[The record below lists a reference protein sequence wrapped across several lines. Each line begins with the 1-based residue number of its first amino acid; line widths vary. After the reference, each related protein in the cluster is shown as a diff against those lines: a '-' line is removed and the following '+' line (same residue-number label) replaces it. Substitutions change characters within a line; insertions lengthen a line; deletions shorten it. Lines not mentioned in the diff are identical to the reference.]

1 MTETQFTL
9 MDVFSGIGGFS
20 LAGRNVGFKT
30 LNFVEIDPFCRAV
43 LAKNFP
49 GVPIENDIR
58 TFDGRPFRG
67 RVNVLCGGFPCQD
80 ISVAGKQAGIENGA
94 RSGLWSEMYR
104 IICECQPTFCLIEN
118 VSNLRNNG
126 ADRVLGD
133 LETAGYTCGAFVV
146 GADDIGA
153 SHRRKRVW
161 IVGQLME
168 NAGYG
173 TGGSSRA
180 VEEGVD
186 TSFIGASDNDSV
198 ARPDSTLADPASA
211 RADGYPQR
219 AGTEYALSGNR
230 DCSLADTDGSGREEL
245 AGEESGR
252 TEFPASE
259 QFGALVACRF
269 CGYGF
274 DQDALGKY
282 GCPNCKGEGLEDERD
297 TLADTASDNRRL
309 LLQSRQ
315 SREENFNTTG
325 TLRSLPR
332 FPPAR
337 NDYDGWAAVASMDAA
352 KMPCVE
358 SEVCRLA
365 DEFSRDVVRRRR
377 RTRNAT
383 LKALG
388 NSIVPAVAELFL
400 KWIYTQLTEKE
411 IPI

>member
-30 LNFVEIDPFCRAV
+30 LTFVEIDPFCRAV

-58 TFDGRPFRG
+58 EFDGKPFRG
-67 RVNVLCGGFPCQD
+67 RINVLCGGLPCQPF
-80 ISVAGKQAGIENGA
+80 SVAGKQQGDKDE
-94 RSGLWSEMYR
+94 RFLWPELLR
-104 IICECQPTFCLIEN
+104 VINEVRPDVCLLEN
-118 VSNLRNNG
+118 VPNLRNIA
-126 ADRVLGD
+126 ADRILGD
-133 LETAGYTCGAFVV
+133 LETAGYTAGAFVV

-161 IVGQLME
+161 IV
-168 NAGYG
+168 
-173 TGGSSRA
+173 
-180 VEEGVD
+180 
-186 TSFIGASDNDSV
+186 
-198 ARPDSTLADPASA
+198 ADPASA
-211 RADGYPQR
+211 RLSRHPQR
-219 AGTEYALSGNR
+219 AGTAYALSGNR
-230 DCSLADTDGSGREEL
+230 DCSLADTE
-245 AGEESGR
+245 
-252 TEFPASE
+252 
-259 QFGALVACRF
+259 
-269 CGYGF
+269 
-274 DQDALGKY
+274 
-282 GCPNCKGEGLEDERD
+282 
-297 TLADTASDNRRL
+297 SDNWRL

-337 NDYDGWAAVASMDAA
+337 NDYSGWATVASVDAA

>member
-1 MTETQFTL
+1 MPPAREFGAMTETQFTL

-67 RVNVLCGGFPCQD
+67 RVDVLCGGFPCQPF
-80 ISVAGKQAGIENGA
+80 SCAGKQQGDKDE
-94 RSGLWSEMYR
+94 RFLWPELLRVINEVRPSV
-104 IICECQPTFCLIEN
+104 CLLEN
-118 VSNLRNNG
+118 VPALRNIA

-161 IVGQLME
+161 ILADRDGNASAE
-168 NAGYG
+168 NGLSEANGLQAERWSPLL
-173 TGGSSRA
+173 TGLFG
-180 VEEGVD
+180 
-186 TSFIGASDNDSV
+186 GA
-198 ARPDSTLADPASA
+198 DSTLADPASA
-211 RADGYPQR
+211 RAEGYPQR
-219 AGTEYALSGNR
+219 AGTDYALSGNER
-230 DCSLADTDGSGREEL
+230 NTLADTDGSGREEL

-259 QFGALVACRF
+259 QFDAIVACRF

-282 GCPNCKGEGLEDERD
+282 GCPNYEGEGLEDER
-297 TLADTASDNRRL
+297 
-309 LLQSRQ
+309 
-315 SREENFNTTG
+315 EY
-325 TLRSLPR
+325 LPR

-337 NDYDGWAAVASMDAA
+337 NDYDGWAAVASMDAS

-365 DEFSRDVVRRRR
+365 DEFSRQLVRRRR

-388 NSIVPAVAELFL
+388 NAICPAVAELFL

>member
-1 MTETQFTL
+1 MPPAGEFGVMTETQFTL

-67 RVNVLCGGFPCQD
+67 RINVLCGGLPCQPF
-80 ISVAGKQAGIENGA
+80 SVAGKQQGDKDE
-94 RSGLWSEMYR
+94 RFLWPELLR
-104 IICECQPTFCLIEN
+104 VINEVRPDVCLLEN
-118 VSNLRNNG
+118 VPNLRNIA
-126 ADRVLGD
+126 ADRILGD
-133 LETAGYTCGAFVV
+133 LETAGYTAGAFVV

-161 IVGQLME
+161 IV
-168 NAGYG
+168 
-173 TGGSSRA
+173 
-180 VEEGVD
+180 
-186 TSFIGASDNDSV
+186 
-198 ARPDSTLADPASA
+198 ADPASS
-211 RADGYPQR
+211 RLSGHPQR
-219 AGTEYALSGNR
+219 AGTDYALSGNEC
-230 DCSLADTDGSGREEL
+230 DTLADTDGAGREEL
-245 AGEESGR
+245 AGAESGR
-252 TEFPASE
+252 TELPTSQ

-282 GCPNCKGEGLEDERD
+282 GCPNCEGEGLEDERD
-297 TLADTASDNRRL
+297 TLADTEGEQTQFAESPGL
-309 LLQSRQ
+309 HTEFSVSR
-315 SREENFNTTG
+315 
-325 TLRSLPR
+325 RSLSR

-337 NDYDGWAAVASMDAA
+337 NDYDGWAAVASVDAA

-365 DEFSRDVVRRRR
+365 DEFSIDVVRRRR

-388 NSIVPAVAELFL
+388 NAICPAVAELFL